1 MLPDHVDVLIVG
13 AGPTGL
19 ALANSLQNAGVDHL
33 LIDALEAGQNH
44 SRAAVVHAH
53 TLEMLDTAG
62 LAAPLMAQGK
72 AVSTFTIRDRDRP
85 LLGIDFAHLPGPFR
99 NLLMI
104 PQSVTEK
111 AFADRLATCGGSVH
125 RGVSAVSARAGAGG
139 ATVRVA
145 SAAGE
150 QEIVARYVVG
160 ADGMHSRIREAAGIA
175 FDGAKDGH
183 SMILADVRMDWPLG
197 TGEVSFLFSPAGM
210 VVVAPLP
217 GGSFR
222 IVAELD
228 DAPEAP
234 DVADIQRLL
243 DARGPR
249 SGCHVQAVI
258 WSSRF
263 RVNHRLAETY
273 RQGPFLLMGD
283 AAHVHSPAGGQGMN
297 TGLVDAI
304 LLGETLVRVVR
315 DGERDSLLD
324 DYAAARRPAAAKVLG
339 LAGKLTRVAT
349 LRSRWGRTLRN
360 LVLRLLNH
368 VPPFKRRLAMN
379 LSGLSRREF
388 ARLPAYA
395 GRAGGD
401 GVAGPVDARRGRTLP
416 VGAAG

>member
-19 ALANSLQNAGVDHL
+19 ALANKLQNEGVEHL
-33 LIDALEAGQNH
+33 LIDALEAGQNT

-53 TLEMLDTAG
+53 TLEMLDRIG
-62 LAAPLMAQGK
+62 LAAPLTAQGK

-85 LLGIDFAHLPGPFR
+85 LLGIDFTQLPSQYR

-104 PQSVTEK
+104 PQPVTEQ
-111 AFADRLATCGGSVH
+111 AFADRLAARGGSVH
-125 RGVSAVSARAGAGG
+125 RGVSAVAARAEPGG
-139 ATVRVA
+139 AIVRVK

-150 QEIVARYVVG
+150 QDIHARFVVG

-175 FDGAKDGH
+175 FDGGQDGH
-183 SMILADVRMDWPLG
+183 SLILADVRMAWPLG
-197 TGEVSFLFSPAGM
+197 AEEVSFLFSPAGM

-217 GGSFR
+217 DGSFR

-228 DAPEAP
+228 DAPQTP
-234 DVADIQRLL
+234 DLKDVQKLL

-249 SGCHVQAVI
+249 AGCQVHEVI

-263 RVNHRLAETY
+263 RVHHRLAETY
-273 RQGPFLLMGD
+273 RRGPLLLMGD

-297 TGLVDAI
+297 TGLVDAV
-304 LLGETLVRVVR
+304 LLGEALTRVVR
-315 DGERDSLLD
+315 DGAPHALLD

-339 LAGKLTRVAT
+339 IAGKLTRVAT
-349 LRSRWGRTLRN
+349 IRSRWGRTLRN

-379 LSGLSRREF
+379 LSGLSRRGF
-388 ARLPAYA
+388 AKLPAA
-395 GRAGGD
+395 ASARPVARPARAK
-401 GVAGPVDARRGRTLP
+401 PVEALG
-416 VGAAG
+416 